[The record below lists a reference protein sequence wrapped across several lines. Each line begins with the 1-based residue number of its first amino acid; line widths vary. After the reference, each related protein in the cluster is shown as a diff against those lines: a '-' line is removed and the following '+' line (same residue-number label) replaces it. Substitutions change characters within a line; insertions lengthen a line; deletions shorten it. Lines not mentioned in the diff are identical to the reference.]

1 MAEHTPPEPRTPSGA
16 SPSGL
21 PGFLGQSKPEPMAPP
36 PSDGA
41 PMGVRVLLMALAVL
55 VVGFF
60 LYREIAVDA
69 GAATGGS
76 AASYDWK
83 VVAPDGTPVNLEDY
97 KGRPVLLNVWATWCG
112 PCMMEM
118 PSLIALAERP
128 ELKEANVAV
137 LLVST
142 DGDLEPVQRFLSRTK
157 TGNAEVLVAA
167 EMPPKTFSTTG
178 IPATFLISPDGMI
191 VRREIGAMD
200 WNTPEVVEE
209 LVGLADR
216 G

>member
-1 MAEHTPPEPRTPSGA
+1 MADHTHPEPNTPAGSP
-16 SPSGL
+16 PSGL
-21 PGFLGQSKPEPMAPP
+21 PGFLGRSTPDPTLPP
-36 PSDGA
+36 PSEGA
-41 PMGVRVLLMALAVL
+41 SMGVRALLMALAVL

-69 GAATGGS
+69 GEATGGS
-76 AASYDWK
+76 AASFDWK

-118 PSLIALAERP
+118 PSLIALADRP
-128 ELKEANVAV
+128 ELKEADVAV

-142 DGDLEPVQRFLSRTK
+142 DGDLQPVQQFLSRTP

-167 EMPPKTFSTTG
+167 EMPPKVFSTTG
-178 IPATFLISPDGMI
+178 IPATFLISPDGTI
-191 VRREIGAMD
+191 VRREVGAMD